1 MEDLNE
7 HVSVDMIADP
17 VGDSPSLSVPAD
29 AEAHDAF
36 EEWNDILADAGLC
49 GRPKPTWEDAWSD
62 VSEPVAPASPSSKVT
77 GRPFRL
83 VVATPKA
90 PAQPLPK
97 AKCDK
102 LTSEVIRLQNELH
115 AAHKRCARLDQ
126 SKQRYEKESRELR
139 DLSNDLRAQLDDAAR
154 REAALQSDVTRA
166 REEAADAKKQLVL
179 EQKRAEDRERAR
191 SAAQSYADTLH
202 TQLQHR
208 SVALAACAEK
218 MRQDKETN
226 AQLVAHA
233 TFFQKQALRL
243 RGELDAQRP
252 PLPPPPRTFPVVR
265 LRTQPLA
272 RPAPGESVPMSS
284 WGPGE
289 YVKQLKRQE
298 YAHRVHMQRLHEQ
311 AEGAVKKLRAEL
323 GTVVAQRDE
332 LKAEA
337 DRLYTEVA
345 ALKRD
350 AKAVR
355 KEEGEEVRGVR
366 DELVAAVVQRDE
378 LMDEVVM
385 LHAENATLIQ
395 DALDAEA
402 AKVAAQDELARLRGD
417 PERTSQSSTTT
428 ALSTGAST
436 NSDTVPVDAAHGEL
450 IALRQSIDNAY
461 APLGPVMAER
471 LAVRGIVLQREP
483 RHEEKVALI
492 SDFALYLVAAGA
504 SSPEPTPPSVSSV
517 STSDERDPATRP
529 PEVATTVAAAEPTR
543 SEKAPLASRPKRS
556 AAKSSPDIA
565 KPAASSTIP
574 AEGTDRAET
583 APSTPKPERPATK
596 SPPKAKTAKA
606 NPRKEP
612 APATSPPSTTQPSA
626 TPDAHR
632 SPASSIR
639 SSAADL
645 AAYAASLIQ
654 SQQLADAPTP
664 SAPKMVAKSKAL
676 AQLRLLGDSSSPML
690 KDTFS
695 TSAST
700 PRAELPYPLKD
711 EAKAKQVRIVA
722 VVAS

>member
-7 HVSVDMIADP
+7 HVSVDMIVDP
-17 VGDSPSLSVPAD
+17 VGDSPSTSAPPRTD
-29 AEAHDAF
+29 THDAF
-36 EEWNDILADAGLC
+36 EEWNEILADAGLC
-49 GRPKPTWEDAWSD
+49 NRPKPTWEDAWSD

-83 VVATPKA
+83 VVATPKT
-90 PAQPLPK
+90 PAEPLPK

-139 DLSNDLRAQLDDAAR
+139 DLSIDLRAQLDDAAR
-154 REAALQSDVTRA
+154 REAALKSDVARA
-166 REEAADAKKQLVL
+166 REEAADAKGQLVL
-179 EQKRAEDRERAR
+179 EQKRCEDRERAR
-191 SAAQSYADTLH
+191 SAAQSYADSLH

-208 SVALAACAEK
+208 SAALSACAEK

-252 PLPPPPRTFPVVR
+252 APVPPPRTFPVVR

-272 RPAPGESVPMSS
+272 RPAAGESVAMSS

-337 DRLYTEVA
+337 DRLYTEIA

-350 AKAVR
+350 AKAVK
-355 KEEGEEVRGVR
+355 KEEGEEARNVR
-366 DELVAAVVQRDE
+366 DELVAAVAQRDE

-417 PERTSQSSTTT
+417 VGGHTNQSITATAPGVGTSANGDS
-428 ALSTGAST
+428 
-436 NSDTVPVDAAHGEL
+436 VREDAAQGEL
-450 IALRQSIDNAY
+450 MALCGFIDRAY

-471 LAVRGIVLQREP
+471 LAARGIVLQREP
-483 RHEEKVALI
+483 RHDEKVAMI
-492 SDFALYLVAAGA
+492 CDFALYLLAAGA
-504 SSPEPTPPSVSSV
+504 SSPETAQTGASSV
-517 STSDERDPATRP
+517 STNDERNPPSEVPTTTAVVPA
-529 PEVATTVAAAEPTR
+529 R

-556 AAKSSPDIA
+556 AAKSPPEVA

-574 AEGTDRAET
+574 AEESNSTGVV
-583 APSTPKPERPATK
+583 PSTPKPKRPATK

-606 NPRKEP
+606 IPRKEP
-612 APATSPPSTTQPSA
+612 APSTSPPSPTQPSA

-654 SQQLADAPTP
+654 AHQLADAPTP

-676 AQLRLLGDSSSPML
+676 AQLKLLGGSSSPMP
-690 KDTFS
+690 KDPFS
-695 TSAST
+695 ASAST

-711 EAKAKQVRIVA
+711 EGKAKQVRIIT
-722 VVAS
+722 VVTS